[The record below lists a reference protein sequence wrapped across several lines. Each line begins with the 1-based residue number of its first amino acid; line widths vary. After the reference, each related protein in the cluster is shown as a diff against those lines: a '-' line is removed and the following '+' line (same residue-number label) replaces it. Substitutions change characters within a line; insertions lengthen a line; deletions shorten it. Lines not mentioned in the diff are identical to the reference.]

1 MENTTV
7 LSGIEETPEQ
17 PIQGDSNDIK
27 IEETPAEELTK
38 IEDQPQQTE
47 TPDIEFSKEDC
58 ELFYQFIMETG
69 HDIRKGNT
77 KSLPE
82 QRVKKQGELLYKIC
96 SKYNIKLPSILQE
109 GILAVGIIADWKY
122 MEVKEQQE
130 DETKEVTTDESKE
143 DADSKTIEKVL

>member
-1 MENTTV
+1 MRDTMGLN
-7 LSGIEETPEQ
+7 GIEETPEQ
-17 PIQGDSNDIK
+17 PIQGDTGDIK
-27 IEETPAEELTK
+27 IEETPTEELTK

-47 TPDIEFSKEDC
+47 TPEIEFSKEDC

-96 SKYNIKLPSILQE
+96 LKYNIKLPSIMQE
-109 GILAVGIIADWKY
+109 GILAVGIIADWRY
-122 MEVKEQQE
+122 MEVKENKE
-130 DETKEVTTDESKE
+130 DETPEVITDVSTK
-143 DADSKTIEKVL
+143 DADSKTIE

>member
-1 MENTTV
+1 MESTPG
-7 LSGIEETPEQ
+7 LSGIKETPEQ
-17 PIQGDSNDIK
+17 PVQGETDDIK
-27 IEETPAEELTK
+27 IVETPVETIPT
-38 IEDQPQQTE
+38 IEDIPKQTE

-96 SKYNIKLPSILQE
+96 LKYNIKLPSIMQE
-109 GILAVGIIADWKY
+109 GILAVGIIADWRY
-122 MEVKEQQE
+122 MEVKEDKE
-130 DETKEVTTDESKE
+130 DETKEVIPDESDK
-143 DADSKTIEKVL
+143 DADRKTTE

>member
-1 MENTTV
+1 MGLNGNE
-7 LSGIEETPEQ
+7 IEETQEQ
-17 PIQGDSNDIK
+17 YIPGDSNDIR

-38 IEDQPQQTE
+38 IEDQPAQTE
-47 TPDIEFSKEDC
+47 TPDIELSKEDC

-96 SKYNIKLPSILQE
+96 LKYNIKLPSIMQE
-109 GILAVGIIADWKY
+109 GILAVGIIADWRY
-122 MEVKEQQE
+122 MEVKEEQKE
-130 DETKEVTTDESKE
+130 ETQEVTIDESKE
-143 DADSKTIEKVL
+143 DADSKTLV